1 MILQQ
6 QILYTHAV
14 CKDKNLQQFLLT
26 TKYCFTTPGKN
37 TGAVILNIQLMQVI
51 DQTKK
56 SFTKFVNGTYQVN
69 IPGHPLTEGTYGTT
83 GSYTGMS
90 YVFMPPSKYKL

>member
-1 MILQQ
+1 
-6 QILYTHAV
+6 
-14 CKDKNLQQFLLT
+14 
-26 TKYCFTTPGKN
+26 
-37 TGAVILNIQLMQVI
+37 MQVI